1 MSQNSGEGS
10 DKSSSASGGDTSGID
25 IERLVNDAVSKAL
38 GPRLK
43 RATSSLEEMVA
54 ARVSEALAKIAPVEQ
69 AKVPA
74 PVSDDEPSQK
84 LTVRAL
90 DQRVDTQMKA
100 LQAELASERKARADA
115 ESKATQTRLRADLES
130 HFSKHIGSDNPHLK
144 AYLNEYAGQFQ
155 HRDGITYRVSK
166 DEYGEDAYVPI
177 DRAAEDLF
185 KNELKHLVP
194 QRSAN
199 LPPTSIARGMP
210 FTGQGPANGKG
221 LGIFEREVL
230 HAQAMGNPDSYA
242 AYQQQLNEKK

>member
-1 MSQNSGEGS
+1 MSTNSGDGS

-25 IERLVNDAVSKAL
+25 IERMVNDAVSKAL

-43 RATSSLEEMVA
+43 RATSSMEEMIA
-54 ARVSEALAKIAPVEQ
+54 ARVSEALAKIAPVD
-69 AKVPA
+69 PS
-74 PVSDDEPSQK
+74 PRVSEPDSDVSQK
-84 LTVRAL
+84 LTVKAL

-144 AYLNEYAGQFQ
+144 AYLNEYASQFQ
-155 HRDGITYRVSK
+155 HRDGVTYRVSK
-166 DEYGEDAYVPI
+166 DEYGEDALVPI
-177 DRAAEDLF
+177 DRAAEELF